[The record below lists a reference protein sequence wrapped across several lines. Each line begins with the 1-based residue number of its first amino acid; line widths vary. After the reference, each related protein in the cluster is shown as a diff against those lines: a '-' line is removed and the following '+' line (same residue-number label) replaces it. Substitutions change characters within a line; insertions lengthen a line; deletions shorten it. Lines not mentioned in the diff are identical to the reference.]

1 MKASMKACMN
11 ACAQLCSLV
20 AIVAPAVLT
29 AASPARAEVVTLAQ
43 LERLA
48 VQSRPALDADA
59 ASVRAAAADVE
70 KAESAY
76 NPTLALRAETGI
88 APGRE
93 LVEVDGV
100 LVSGSREI
108 GDGAA
113 AFRPALRSELSLQ
126 LRANL
131 YDFGRTASS
140 VEASR
145 SRQASKQA
153 ASAVT
158 AQELTMAVRVAYLRW
173 LGSSELLRLSAQSV
187 ADAAAR
193 TARVQSL
200 IDEGVRP
207 ASDLS
212 PASAD
217 EALARLE
224 HARALASQ
232 RSSELELS
240 HEVGQP
246 LPAGAE
252 PDRSLL
258 DRTAAQAPAAA
269 PAPATDPA
277 LHALALERQALQASV
292 RAAEKTD
299 APVLSGSAS
308 AGIAAQDV
316 TPFPSY
322 AVGVGLS
329 VPLWDGGASRAAASV
344 TRAQVAA
351 LDARMREHQQA
362 QRDAHARAR
371 LQADSAEALV
381 RAAQALL
388 AACDKRLREAE
399 EAYTLGAGG
408 IDAVAAARAA
418 LRRAET
424 ELVLANLDVARAALL
439 P

>member
-1 MKASMKACMN
+1 MKAC
-11 ACAQLCSLV
+11 ARPLLAVV
-20 AIVAPAVLT
+20 AVALIA
-29 AASPARAEVVTLAQ
+29 AASPVRAEVVTLSQ

-70 KAESAY
+70 KAEAAY

-93 LVEVDGV
+93 LVELPNGV
-100 LVSGSREI
+100 LVSGSRPLD
-108 GDGAA
+108 DGS
-113 AFRPALRSELSLQ
+113 AFAPDLRSELSLQ

-145 SRQASKQA
+145 SRKVSKQA

-158 AQELTMAVRVAYLRW
+158 AQALTMAVRAAYLRW
-173 LGSSELLRLSAQSV
+173 LGSSELLRLSAKSV
-187 ADAAAR
+187 ADATAR
-193 TARVQSL
+193 TARVQAL

-224 HARALASQ
+224 HARALGSRQ
-232 RSSELELS
+232 SSELELS
-240 HEVGQP
+240 HAVGHP
-246 LPAGAE
+246 LPTGAE

-258 DRTAAQAPAAA
+258 ERVAATAPAAA
-269 PAPATDPA
+269 SASAPAADPA
-277 LHALALERQALQASV
+277 LHALELERQALQASV

-299 APVLSGSAS
+299 AAVLSGSAS
-308 AGIAAQDV
+308 AGIAAQGIEHIK
-316 TPFPSY
+316 PFPAY

-329 VPLWDGGASRAAASV
+329 VPLWDGGASSAAASA

-351 LDARMREHQQA
+351 LDARMREHEQA
-362 QRDAHARAR
+362 QRDAHAQAR
-371 LQADSAEALV
+371 LQADSAAALV
-381 RAAQALL
+381 RAAQVLL
-388 AACDKRLREAE
+388 GACEKRLHEAE

-408 IDAVAAARAA
+408 IDAVAAARAG

-424 ELVLANLDVARAALL
+424 ELVLASLEVARAALL